1 MTTPADPVSERAT
14 LLRLAGVFRDRA
26 EHELYLADGWQRIQV
41 VLQILSGLRK
51 KSVHRIL
58 ELGSNPYMMTIL
70 MQRRFDFELELAN
83 YFEDGVNATDSLHVA
98 ELDGK
103 RIEFPFRHFN
113 IERNIFPYPD
123 DSFDCVLFCEILEHL
138 LVNPDHAVAE
148 MSRVIRPGGYLVVS
162 TPNATRLTNLFFL
175 AMGRNIWDWYSANGP
190 YGRHNREF
198 TLAEVR
204 SLLDRYGFDLVRAD
218 VQNIQPL
225 ARRFTY
231 LQKLRPSVWYEHL
244 FVVGERRANNSPAGQ
259 HASAQ
264 PLKSL

>member
-1 MTTPADPVSERAT
+1 M
-14 LLRLAGVFRDRA
+14 AGIFRDPA
-26 EHELYLADGWQRIQV
+26 EHELYLADGWKRIQV
-41 VLQILSGLRK
+41 VLQILAGLREK
-51 KSVHRIL
+51 GVHRVL
-58 ELGSNPYMMTIL
+58 ELGSNPYMMTVL
-70 MQRRFDFELELAN
+70 MQRRFDFDLALAN
-83 YFEDGVNATDSLHVA
+83 FFADGLDITGSVHVA

-113 IERNIFPYPD
+113 IEREVFPYPD

-138 LVNPDHAVAE
+138 LVNPDYAVSE
-148 MSRVIRPGGYLVVS
+148 MSRVVRPGGYLVVS
-162 TPNATRLTNLFFL
+162 TPNATRLTNLYFL

-198 TLAEVR
+198 TLTEVR
-204 SLLDRYGFDLVRAD
+204 SLLERHDFDVAHAD

-244 FVVGERRANNSPAGQ
+244 FVVGQRRPNGGSV
-259 HASAQ
+259 
-264 PLKSL
+264 

>member
-1 MTTPADPVSERAT
+1 
-14 LLRLAGVFRDRA
+14 VFKDRA
-26 EHELYLADGWQRIQV
+26 EHDLYLADGWKRIQV
-41 VLQILSGLRK
+41 VLQILSELRQK
-51 KSVHRIL
+51 GVRRVL
-58 ELGSNPYMMTIL
+58 ELGSNPYLMTIL
-70 MQRRFDFELELAN
+70 MQRRFDFKLDLAN
-83 YFEDGVNATDSLHVA
+83 YFADRLDTTESVHVA

-113 IERNIFPYPD
+113 IEQDVFPYPD
-123 DSFDCVLFCEILEHL
+123 RSFDCVLFCEILEHL

-148 MSRVIRPGGYLVVS
+148 MARIVRPGGYLVVS

-204 SLLDRYGFDLVRAD
+204 SLLDRHGFDVAHAD

-244 FVVGERRANNSPAGQ
+244 FVVGEQRGEADTLEAVGRRAIPTST
-259 HASAQ
+259 S
-264 PLKSL
+264 K